1 MKSRIINAVLLVAA
15 LVSTLLVLETFPDT
29 VPTHFDQYGVA
40 DGWGSKYSLLLLP
53 GTILIMQLIGELCM
67 YYFSKRKKEAID
79 EKTAA
84 EAEANLKVLKIT
96 FIITSALFF
105 ALNCVVLY
113 MTYCQIDNQ
122 SLQKQ
127 VDISKISVI
136 LMGAT
141 FIIMGNFMPKTRM
154 NSVIGFRCEW
164 TMFNEYT
171 WKKSNFF
178 AAIGMIIFGILT
190 ILSGVIF
197 DGIIG
202 MIIMLCLL
210 MVYVIISLIYAY
222 FVYKNER
229 DRVDNEKNS

>member
-1 MKSRIINAVLLVAA
+1 MKSRIINALLFVAA
-15 LVSTLLVLETFPDT
+15 LVSTLIVLETFPNT
-29 VPTHFDQYGVA
+29 IPTHFDQYGVA
-40 DGWGSKYSLLLLP
+40 DGWGSKYTLLLLP
-53 GTILIMQLIGELCM
+53 GTIFIMQIIGELCM
-67 YYFSKRKKEAID
+67 HYFSKRKKEAID

-84 EAEANLKVLKIT
+84 EAEANIKVLKIT

-113 MTYCQIDNQ
+113 MTYCQIDNN

-127 VDISKISVI
+127 LDISKILVI

-141 FIIMGNFMPKTRM
+141 FIVMGNFMPKTRM
-154 NSVIGFRCEW
+154 NGLIGFRCDW

-178 AAIGMIIFGILT
+178 AAIGMIILGILT
-190 ILSGVIF
+190 VLSGFIF
-197 DGIIG
+197 DGFVG
-202 MIIMLCLL
+202 MIVMLFLL
-210 MVYVIISLIYAY
+210 MVYVVISLIYAY

-229 DRVDNEKNS
+229 DRVDRE

>member
-1 MKSRIINAVLLVAA
+1 MKSRIINALLFVAA
-15 LVSTLLVLETFPDT
+15 LVSTLIVLETFPNT
-29 VPTHFDQYGVA
+29 IPTHFDQYGVA
-40 DGWGSKYSLLLLP
+40 DGWGSKYTLLLLP
-53 GTILIMQLIGELCM
+53 GTILIIQIIGELCM
-67 YYFSKRKKEAID
+67 HYFSKRKKEAID
-79 EKTAA
+79 EKIAA
-84 EAEANLKVLKIT
+84 EAGANLKVLKIT

-113 MTYCQIDNQ
+113 MTYCQIDNNG
-122 SLQKQ
+122 LQKQ
-127 VDISKISVI
+127 VDISKILVI

-154 NSVIGFRCEW
+154 NGLIGFRCDW

-178 AAIGMIIFGILT
+178 AAIGMIILGILT
-190 ILSGVIF
+190 ALSGFIF
-197 DGIIG
+197 DGFVG
-202 MIIMLCLL
+202 MIVMLCLL

-229 DRVDNEKNS
+229 ERVDRE

>member
-1 MKSRIINAVLLVAA
+1 MKSRIINALLFVAA
-15 LVSTLLVLETFPDT
+15 LVSTLIVLETFPNT
-29 VPTHFDQYGVA
+29 IPTHFDQYGVA
-40 DGWGSKYSLLLLP
+40 DGWGSKYTLLLLP
-53 GTILIMQLIGELCM
+53 GTILIMQIIGELCM
-67 YYFSKRKKEAID
+67 HYFSKRKNEAID
-79 EKTAA
+79 EKTIA
-84 EAEANLKVLKIT
+84 EAESNLKVLKIT

-113 MTYCQIDNQ
+113 MTYCQIDNN

-127 VDISKISVI
+127 LDISKILVI

-154 NSVIGFRCEW
+154 NGIIGFRCDW

-178 AAIGMIIFGILT
+178 AAIGMIILGILT
-190 ILSGVIF
+190 VLSGFIF
-197 DGIIG
+197 DGFVG
-202 MIIMLCLL
+202 MIVMLCLL
-210 MVYVIISLIYAY
+210 TVYVIISLIYAY

-229 DRVDNEKNS
+229 DRVDRE

>member
-1 MKSRIINAVLLVAA
+1 MKSRIINALLFVAA
-15 LVSTLLVLETFPDT
+15 LVSTLIVLETFPNT
-29 VPTHFDQYGVA
+29 IPTHFDQYGVA
-40 DGWGSKYSLLLLP
+40 DGWGSKYTLLLLP
-53 GTILIMQLIGELCM
+53 GTILIMQIIGELCM

-79 EKTAA
+79 EKTAT

-113 MTYCQIDNQ
+113 MTYCQIDNN

-127 VDISKISVI
+127 LDISKILVI

-154 NSVIGFRCEW
+154 NGLVGFRCDW

-178 AAIGMIIFGILT
+178 AAIGMIILGILT
-190 ILSGVIF
+190 VLLGFIF
-197 DGIIG
+197 DSFFG
-202 MIIMLCLL
+202 MIVMLCLL
-210 MVYVIISLIYAY
+210 TVYVIISLIYAY

-229 DRVDNEKNS
+229 ERVDRE